1 MSVKRLV
8 LLCLLWTSADALAS
22 PDIQH
27 WTLDNGVRVYF
38 VEAHELPMLQISVV
52 FDAGSARDPA
62 GRSGLARMA
71 AAMLKEGAGDRD
83 ADAIARSFEDRG
95 AQFSASSE
103 RDMAALTL
111 RSLSQ
116 AELLKPAVDV
126 LRDILLVPTFP
137 VSSLERERQ
146 RALVALRQDS
156 ESPAA
161 VAGKAFFQALY
172 GSHPYAHHPAG
183 DEQGLKALTRE
194 ELVQH
199 HRDYYVGANA
209 VLAMVGDLSPRRA
222 KRLARRLAGQLP
234 RGKPAAAL
242 PEVSRPDSAVEQ
254 RMAFPSTQTH
264 LRLGQPG
271 MHRKDPDYFPLYV
284 GNHILGGG
292 GLVSRLSEEIR
303 EKHGLS
309 YSVYSYFA
317 PMRVEGP
324 FITGL
329 QTRNAERDKALTLV
343 RATLQEFVES
353 GPTEDELVAAKKNL
367 TGGFPLRIDSNQ
379 NIAEYL
385 AVIGFYD
392 LPLTYLDD
400 FIPAVQAVTAAQ
412 IRDAFRRRIDPD
424 KLVTVVVG
432 GER

>member
-8 LLCLLWTSADALAS
+8 LLCLLWASAGALAS

-38 VEAHELPMLQISVV
+38 VESHELPMLQISVV

-62 GRSGLARMA
+62 GRNGLARMT
-71 AAMLKEGAGDRD
+71 AAMLKEGAGNRD
-83 ADAIARSFEDRG
+83 ADGIARSFEDRG
-95 AQFSASSE
+95 VQFSVSSK
-103 RDMAALTL
+103 RDMTLLNL

-116 AELLKPAVDV
+116 AELLKPAVGV
-126 LRDILLVPTFP
+126 LRDILLAPTFP
-137 VSSLERERQ
+137 ASSLERERQ
-146 RALVALRQDS
+146 RALVALRQEA

-161 VAGKAFFQALY
+161 VAEKTFFRVLY

-194 ELVQH
+194 DLVRH
-199 HRDYYVGANA
+199 HREYYVGANA

-222 KRLARRLAGQLP
+222 KRLARRLAGRLP
-234 RGKPAAAL
+234 RGRPAAAL
-242 PEVSRPDSAVEQ
+242 PEVLRPDSAVEQ
-254 RMAFPSTQTH
+254 RMEFPSTQTH

-271 MHRKDPDYFPLYV
+271 MHRKDPDYFPLYI

-303 EKHGLS
+303 EKRGLS

-324 FITGL
+324 FTMGL

-343 RATLQEFVES
+343 RTTLQEFIDN
-353 GPTEDELVAAKKNL
+353 GPTEEELLAVQKNL

-379 NIAEYL
+379 NIVGYL

-392 LPLTYLDD
+392 LPLSYLED